1 MLRRNFLKK
10 AGAAVAA
17 AAVAPV
23 VLKASS
29 DAPAFEPAGE
39 PAGDEAGADFKILSN
54 EVKDGVRTVKAKTS
68 AKVCSKAIDLQINEA
83 DGTIIS
89 CAFTAGC
96 PGNTCGICRLVKGM
110 KADEVSKLL
119 RGTPCGAKGTS
130 CPDQLAR
137 VIEALK

>member
-96 PGNTCGICRLVKGM
+96 PGNTCGVCRLIKGM
-110 KADEVSKLL
+110 KADEVGKLL
-119 RGTPCGAKGTS
+119 RGTPCGNRGTS